1 MRRLIA
7 GILTLLLAGC
17 GQPLEQ
23 VDLPAPIFDAATAE
37 RLATTTVTNMDAV
50 LARKALLA
58 APGSSEWLTVD
69 PYRPALG
76 MGWSACSADTNCRYN
91 LLATGLPRREFP
103 ASSPV
108 YDWWQSRQLAVDS
121 AEVCGVQF
129 ADDAR
134 TTYALQTFDDLASLQ
149 ATPGAILTHYQA
161 CGACS
166 TLQDLAIYGTRDLTV
181 MAKTCSKRFGLAD
194 KKACM
199 LEIGFSEPC
208 AEAWAYNAQQTAAR
222 CALVCVNTYGLQALL
237 EGREDVPPVD
247 AEGNLNPC
255 LLCDE
260 MLSGPGFQYSAGRIR
275 RNSGILSEI
284 ERPDEQV
291 YPVNHDYF

>member
-58 APGSSEWLTVD
+58 APGSSTWLTLD

-76 MGWSACSADTNCRYN
+76 MSWSACTADANCRYN

-108 YDWWQSRQLAVDS
+108 YDWWQSHQLAVDS
-121 AEVCGVQF
+121 AEVCGVRL

-134 TTYALQTFDDLASLQ
+134 TTYALQTFADLASLQ
-149 ATPGAILTHYQA
+149 ATPDAILTHYHLRRLLHSA
-161 CGACS
+161 GS
-166 TLQDLAIYGTRDLTV
+166 GGLRHPRPDRDGEDL
-181 MAKTCSKRFGLAD
+181 
-194 KKACM
+194 
-199 LEIGFSEPC
+199 
-208 AEAWAYNAQQTAAR
+208 QQTLRAGGQESLHAGDR
-222 CALVCVNTYGLQALL
+222 FQRTLRRGLGLQRPADGGPLCAGL
-237 EGREDVPPVD
+237 CEYLWAGGAAGRTGGCSPVD
-247 AEGNLNPC
+247 ADGNLNPC